1 MEHLDRIGRRSPT
14 TRLTTRF
21 RYPCRALPTS
31 DNSDAVKMPPPSA
44 AQQKVL
50 IAQFVALTGQSE
62 RQATR
67 VRIFRVHLPY
77 VDHREPSW
85 SLTRINLM
93 TSYCSTRHGLGYGCI
108 GLCFSGAYLA
118 RSCIIMIVWY
128 GVANIHFNS
137 TSRMPVSSSTKL
149 SIRKLLPSFLFFM
162 LVMIHVAYGY
172 WHNAPCYIR
181 IRICLY

>member
-1 MEHLDRIGRRSPT
+1 
-14 TRLTTRF
+14 
-21 RYPCRALPTS
+21 
-31 DNSDAVKMPPPSA
+31 MPPPSA

-67 VRIFRVHLPY
+67 VRIFRVHPPY
-77 VDHREPSW
+77 FTYADHREPSW

-93 TSYCSTRHGLGYGCI
+93 TTYCSTRHGLGYGCI

-118 RSCIIMIVWY
+118 RSCIIMIVRH

-137 TSRMPVSSSTKL
+137 TSRMPGSSSTKL
-149 SIRKLLPSFLFFM
+149 SIRKLLPSFSILYACHDTRRLHLLAQCPLLHLNTDMSMLSSFRLLFAHC
-162 LVMIHVAYGY
+162 IHPVTVA
-172 WHNAPCYIR
+172 WPTIAR
-181 IRICLY
+181 LICKV